1 MRTKEYVD
9 LVNAQKIVV
18 DIYSG
23 PSVRKHR
30 HEFLELSYVL
40 DGTAKHTTDGLTTT
54 LSKGDYF
61 IIDYNKHHEYHQI
74 GDTPFT
80 IMNCLFLPSIIDETL
95 AGCEQL
101 SEVVKNYLI
110 KLDFY
115 QVKDHPT
122 NFIYH
127 DEDGRIGHLFQQIHK
142 EYTNKPMG
150 YMETIRSYLI
160 LILIHIMR
168 QIELPGTDKTG
179 NQMIHYITDYV
190 DKNYHEK
197 LSLAKISRKY
207 NYSLAHV
214 STLFKTEMGMNFQEY
229 VQSVR
234 MKESCR
240 LLINTSQKVSEI
252 AGAVGYTDIKFFNEV
267 FKRQMGMTPREFRGK
282 YKRIE

>member
-1 MRTKEYVD
+1 MRTQEYID
-9 LVNAQKIVV
+9 LVNEQKIVV
-18 DIYSG
+18 DIYTG
-23 PSVRKHR
+23 DAVRYHS

-40 DGTAKHTTDGLTTT
+40 EGSANHTMEGMNTT
-54 LSKGDYF
+54 LSKGDFF
-61 IIDYNKHHEYHQI
+61 IIDYNKHHKYTQI
-74 GDTPFT
+74 GETPFT
-80 IMNCLFLPSIIDETL
+80 IMNCLFLPSLIDETL

-122 NFIYH
+122 HFIYH
-127 DEDGRIGHLFQQIHK
+127 DEDGRIGRLFQQLHE
-142 EYTNKPMG
+142 EYVCKPMG

-168 QIELPGTDKTG
+168 QIELPGTTKSG
-179 NQMIHYITDYV
+179 NEMIRHITDYV

-197 LSLAKISRKY
+197 LSLAKISQKY
-207 NYSLAHV
+207 NYSLAHI
-214 STLFKTEMGMNFQEY
+214 STLFKTEMGVNFQEY

-240 LLINTSQKVSEI
+240 LLINTSKKVSEI
-252 AGAVGYTDIKFFNEV
+252 AAAVGYTDIKFFNEV
-267 FKRQMGMTPREFRGK
+267 FKRQIGMTPREFRGK
-282 YKRIE
+282 YRT